1 MKQLRRYIEDFLKKF
16 RDMNGREKAAFYVQ
30 VAAGIF
36 IAFILIGLF
45 SSLKLP
51 KLASNGVEKVK
62 VPSVKETGVSK
73 PEASG
78 FLLGDDVDQKSYVQK
93 MESQYYAVTEKN
105 QNIEQK
111 VTDLASQ
118 LDKLA
123 KSQQQIVDNVGSF
136 DKKLNDA
143 VTKIVQN
150 TQQQNAPVVNTQDYQ
165 LEVTKIADLKIQD
178 KRAVYL
184 PAGSFVRGTL
194 LTGVYAPSD
203 QSNPLPVL
211 IRLKEAFYG
220 PNEARIPLEGAFA
233 IGKATGDL
241 TSERALVQINTLSS
255 VLPSG
260 QTFEQKGN
268 LGYLTDIEGQLGLK
282 GIVIR
287 NTGSQLALSFMS
299 GFMGGAS
306 QAMADSETTAVTGI
320 NGQIA
325 RNVTGNTGKN
335 AAFQGLA
342 TSASKLSEYYNK
354 QLENIVPAV
363 KVDAGVDVYFIVLE
377 GVKINGL
384 TTDSNDFFNYL
395 D

>member
-1 MKQLRRYIEDFLKKF
+1 MKQIKKYIEDFFKKF
-16 RDMNGREKAAFYVQ
+16 RDMNRREKAMFYVQ
-30 VAAGIF
+30 LVVGIF
-36 IAFILIGLF
+36 VFFILIGLF
-45 SSLKLP
+45 TSVRIP
-51 KLASNGVEKVK
+51 KSASNGSEKAKIVEK
-62 VPSVKETGVSK
+62 KEIGAPKDSTS
-73 PEASG
+73 
-78 FLLGDDVDQKSYVQK
+78 FLLGDDVDQKSYVSK
-93 MESQYYAVTEKN
+93 IESQYYAVTEKS
-105 QNIEQK
+105 QNLEQK
-111 VTDLASQ
+111 VTDLSSQ
-118 LDKLA
+118 LDRVTR
-123 KSQQQIVDNVGSF
+123 SQQQLNDSVGSF

-143 VTKIVQN
+143 VTKIVQS
-150 TQQQNAPVVNTQDYQ
+150 TQQQNASIVNTQDYQ
-165 LEVTKIADLKIQD
+165 LEIIKVGDLKIQD
-178 KRAVYL
+178 KKAVYL

-241 TSERALVQINTLSS
+241 TSERALVQITTLSS

-268 LGYLTDIEGQLGLK
+268 LGYLTDVGGQLGLK

-299 GFMGGAS
+299 GFMSGGS
-306 QAMADSETTAVTGI
+306 QAMADSETTAVTGE
-320 NGQIA
+320 NGQIS
-325 RNVTGNTGKN
+325 RNVTGSIGKN
-335 AAFQGLA
+335 AIFSGLA
-342 TSASKLSEYYNK
+342 KSASSLSEYYNK
-354 QLENIVPAV
+354 QLENIVPAI

-384 TTDSNDFFNYL
+384 TTDSANSFNYL